1 MEEVVRLTPP
11 INKGQIERLSAGDKI
26 LVDGFIYTA
35 RDMAHKRLVD
45 SLPDLPFPLE
55 GQIIYYTGP
64 TPPRPG
70 YPIGS
75 CGPTTSLR
83 VDIYTLPL
91 LAAGLV
97 GTIGKGS
104 RGLAVIEA
112 IKKYGSIYLVA
123 IGGAGAFLSKKVLAS
138 ELVAYPDLGCE
149 AIFRLKVKDFPC
161 YVGIDSRGNDILQVS
176 SFEGIERERT
186 LVIISPMVLAV
197 GSLARLLKDSRQ
209 RVLISLKLRW
219 SILIKSRLA
228 ISIKSIRI
236 NLFIRA
242 LSPLCPVAPA
252 LLWFLRVKGQ
262 SRECERSL
270 VTQIQKKQ
278 PGERSGETSLPILD
292 TILSMALIRRRQLK
306 PRGISSSVQTRESR
320 FKD

>member
-186 LVIISPMVLAV
+186 LVIIKPDGVSSRLVGEIIKRFEAEGFDIVEVKMVHLDQESAGHFYQVHQDKPFYQGFVAFMSSGPCVVMVLEGEGAIKRV
-197 GSLARLLKDSRQ
+197 REIIGHTDPKKAAWGTIRRDFATDIRYNIVHGSDSPATAKAERDFFFGPDQ
-209 RVLISLKLRW
+209 RV
-219 SILIKSRLA
+219 
-228 ISIKSIRI
+228 
-236 NLFIRA
+236 
-242 LSPLCPVAPA
+242 
-252 LLWFLRVKGQ
+252 
-262 SRECERSL
+262 
-270 VTQIQKKQ
+270 
-278 PGERSGETSLPILD
+278 
-292 TILSMALIRRRQLK
+292 
-306 PRGISSSVQTRESR
+306 
-320 FKD
+320 